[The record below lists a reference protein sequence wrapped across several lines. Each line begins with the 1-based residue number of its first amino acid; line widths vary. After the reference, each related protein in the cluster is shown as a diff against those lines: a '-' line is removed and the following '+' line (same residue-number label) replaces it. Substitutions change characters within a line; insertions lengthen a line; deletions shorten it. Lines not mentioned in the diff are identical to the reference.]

1 MNSKLISIGK
11 ILNFHGIKG
20 EVKMGF
26 TSGKESVIKSLK
38 KVYIFVDN
46 KKVELSIEYIR
57 FHKNTA
63 LIKFQ
68 GLDSINEI
76 LAYKG
81 LLVHIYE
88 EDLKAQLEK
97 DEYLIKDLMGLEVF
111 DTNGNKIG
119 IVDTVGENRASN
131 LICIKKSDLKTFMV
145 PFVKELVPEVDIAN
159 KKIVINMIDGID
171 S

>member
-1 MNSKLISIGK
+1 
-11 ILNFHGIKG
+11 
-20 EVKMGF
+20 MGF

-38 KVYIFVDN
+38 RVFIFVDD
-46 KKVELSIEYIR
+46 KKIELNIEYVR

-68 GLDSINEI
+68 GYDSINEI
-76 LAYKG
+76 LQFKG

-88 EDLKAQLEK
+88 EDLKSHLEQ
-97 DEYLIKDLMGLEVF
+97 DEYLIKDLIGLDVF
-111 DTNGNKIG
+111 DTVGNRIG
-119 IVDTVGENRASN
+119 IVDIIGENKASN
-131 LICIKKSDLKTFMV
+131 LICIKKTDLKTFMV
-145 PFVKELVPEVDIAN
+145 PFVKELVPEVDLIN